1 MALNV
6 WRPMRPKPLI
16 PILVAKGFSFQP
28 FNYQLNR
35 ISTAAI
41 ASDVAAMQKLTADS

>member
-28 FNYQLNR
+28 FSYQLIR

-41 ASDVAAMQKLTADS
+41 LTDVAATQKLTADS